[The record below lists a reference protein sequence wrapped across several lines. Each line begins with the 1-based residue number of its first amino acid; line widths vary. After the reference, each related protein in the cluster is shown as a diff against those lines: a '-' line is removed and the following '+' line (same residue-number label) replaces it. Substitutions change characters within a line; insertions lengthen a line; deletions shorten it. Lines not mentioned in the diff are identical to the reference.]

1 MVDNEIYV
9 LHDKEGKPV
18 LSKGPKKQPKAYLN
32 PLNAKIAL
40 RNMGNPEDY
49 SIVVYRPLGV
59 VTEIN
64 GEELLQAENV
74 KKAVDKLMRVIRGE
88 DLDLPTWEED

>member
-1 MVDNEIYV
+1 MVGNEIYV

-18 LSKGPKKQPKAYLN
+18 LSKGSKKQPKSYLN
-32 PLNAKIAL
+32 PLNARIAL

-49 SIVVYRPLGV
+49 SIVVYKPVGV

-64 GEELLQAENV
+64 GEELSKSE
-74 KKAVDKLMRVIRGE
+74 AVE
-88 DLDLPTWEED
+88 DLMCILRDENL